1 MPQAMAIF
9 GSGYGVTALKEAQWL
24 QRCQLFYWGDLDVQ
38 GFEILSQ
45 FRGYFPHTQS
55 FLMNK
60 ETFKQFFEGGTGTP
74 STVQTALHLTPEEQA
89 LYEQIKKGNFRLE
102 QEKIPH
108 YWVLQ
113 NLQKL

>member
-1 MPQAMAIF
+1 
-9 GSGYGVTALKEAQWL
+9 
-24 QRCQLFYWGDLDVQ
+24 
-38 GFEILSQ
+38 
-45 FRGYFPHTQS
+45 
-55 FLMNK
+55 MNK

-74 STVQTALHLTPEEQA
+74 STVQTALLLTPEEQA

-113 NLQKL
+113 NLQQLSP